1 MLVASWAILSVVFS
15 MISFSLDS
23 SELEHES
30 SRNTAAICNKIK
42 QFFDNMFMSLY
53 LLLRQQSSLQSHS
66 IKVFPKAVT
75 HSEKQKGRN
84 NLLAPMALFTFSLS
98 LNQSSVSTEGGSVS
112 FVNYNGVRRADSHA
126 GLAADTGLGKFYK
139 RSLYGSIAAPLRKAD
154 CISLRDLFTSTNAQT
169 A

>member
-42 QFFDNMFMSLY
+42 QFFDDMFMSLY
-53 LLLRQQSSLQSHS
+53 PLLREQSSLQSHS

-75 HSEKQKGRN
+75 HSARQKGRY
-84 NLLAPMALFTFSLS
+84 NLLADLVCYSLCIII
-98 LNQSSVSTEGGSVS
+98 S
-112 FVNYNGVRRADSHA
+112 FW
-126 GLAADTGLGKFYK
+126 
-139 RSLYGSIAAPLRKAD
+139 RSRW
-154 CISLRDLFTSTNAQT
+154 
-169 A
+169 